1 MSTLQISII
10 VVLAIAILA
19 VIVSAVMKNMKPK
32 TKPAPTPAPAT
43 PGTPVV
49 SSGGAIDVNKILKKG
64 MSGPEVTQLQ
74 TVLKEKGQNIAID
87 GQFGAQTEAAL
98 IAVAGV
104 NQITLAALA
113 NVGTSSGNSGGG
125 LLGNVLQEH
134 NQQVLLNSLYE
145 WCGLF
150 GAGYCYPTEIQ
161 CGQAYGGT
169 FGGTCTRYLK

>member
-43 PGTPVV
+43 PGAPVV

-74 TVLKEKGQNIAID
+74 TVLKQKGQNITID

-113 NVGTSSGNSGGG
+113 NAGTTSANSGG
-125 LLGNVLQEH
+125 LLNNVLQEH
-134 NQQVLLNSLYE
+134 NQQVLLDSLYE
-145 WCGLF
+145 YCGLF
-150 GAGYCYPTEIQ
+150 GAGYCYPTELA
-161 CGQAYGGT
+161 CGQAYGT
-169 FGGTCTRYLK
+169 FGATCTRYLK